1 MFWSNEA
8 KKMTTDRDRA
18 LLCDVADAMV
28 RASQAFRERQR
39 RAQTEGVRL
48 NEYGFRCHSIC
59 RALAIV
65 FPECR
70 VVDGKYAGIR
80 MVAGPNEK
88 GSDGQPVEFLGVA
101 HSWIL
106 TQDDAIIDPYPPGR
120 LAISPMLV
128 VTRGIY
134 VPFGGNLYIPD
145 PSVTRLVSD
154 RNLWKES
161 RRLAKMME

>member
-8 KKMTTDRDRA
+8 KKVTTDRDRA

-39 RAQTEGVRL
+39 RAQMEGVRL
-48 NEYGFRCHSIC
+48 NGYGFRCHSIC

-70 VVDGKYAGIR
+70 VVDGKCAGIR
-80 MVAGPNEK
+80 MLARTNEDD
-88 GSDGQPVEFLGVA
+88 SDIQSVEFLGVA

-106 TQDDAIIDPYPPGR
+106 TQDDAIIDPYPPGC
-120 LAISPMLV
+120 LVISPMLV
-128 VTRGIY
+128 VTRGTY
-134 VPFGGNLYIPD
+134 VPFGGNLYVPD
-145 PSVTRLVSD
+145 PSVTRRICD

-161 RRLAKMME
+161 QRLAKMMK